1 SWLIVFQPL
10 HAGYWLLTTDFC
22 FPMPSKAVQLVQ
34 LLRSTKR
41 EKRLGTVIL
50 FVTSRCNAFCKTC
63 FYHAEL
69 NRPGDMTFEQLE
81 KISRTMPPITDLWL
95 SGGEP
100 TLRRDVPQV
109 IDTFIR
115 NNGVE
120 RVIIPTNA
128 LVKSRV
134 YEIVDHA
141 LSAHPSLDLYLNIAL
156 DGYGKTHDEIR
167 GVPGNWEK
175 TLDCIQSLYPLK
187 EKFTD
192 RFRLNVNT
200 VVCAENYTEIE
211 KLSEFL
217 WHNFKLDGQ
226 YFNIIR
232 GETKV
237 GDEIKQ
243 VPPEVLPAMY
253 ARVSALT
260 KRYGDRMFAED
271 EASRRF
277 VKTVAYV
284 GTITTHYR
292 TQHANFE
299 QPTAWPFP
307 CTAGETTAVIDYNGD
322 VRACELREKF
332 ATLADFDYDFGALWS
347 AQERETELDAINGG
361 RACWCTHVCF
371 IHDSLRHSRRALLY
385 EAPKNYLTRNKW

>member
-1 SWLIVFQPL
+1 MN
-10 HAGYWLLTTDFC
+10 AGGTGVQRQTVQNGDAVKNV
-22 FPMPSKAVQLVQ
+22 PNKAVQLVQ
-34 LLRSTKR
+34 LLRGTRR

-50 FVTSRCNAFCKTC
+50 FVTSRCNAFCQTC

-69 NRPGDMTFEQLE
+69 NQPGDMTFAQIE

-100 TLRRDVPQV
+100 TLRRDVAEI
-109 IDTFIR
+109 IDTFVEH
-115 NNGVE
+115 NGVK
-120 RVIIPTNA
+120 RIIIPTNA

-141 LSAHPSLDLYLNIAL
+141 LDQHPNLDLYLNIAL
-156 DGYGKTHDEIR
+156 DGYGETHDRIR

-175 TLDCIQSLYPLK
+175 ALDCISSLYPLK
-187 EKFTD
+187 AQYAS
-192 RFRLNVNT
+192 RLRLNVNT

-211 KLSEFL
+211 KLAEFM
-217 WHNFKLDGQ
+217 WQNFRLDGQ

-232 GETKV
+232 GETLV

-243 VPPEVLPAMY
+243 VPPAVLPGLY
-253 ARVSALT
+253 SYVSKLT
-260 KRYGDRMFAED
+260 KRYGDRMFAAD
-271 EASRRF
+271 DASGRF
-277 VKTVAYV
+277 VKNVAYV

-292 TQHANFE
+292 TQHANF
-299 QPTAWPFP
+299 QQSTPWPFP

-332 ATLADFDYDFGALWS
+332 ATLADYDYDFGALWS
-347 AQERETELDAINGG
+347 AEGRETELNAIDGG
-361 RACWCTHVCF
+361 KTCWCTHVCF
-371 IHDSLRHSRRALLY
+371 IHDSMRHSRRALLY
-385 EAPKNYLTRNKW
+385 EGPKNYLTRETW